1 VSKVL
6 HFPERILPDE
16 ISDADIET
24 TEVVVPRLAR
34 SRAAGHF
41 LRGPIPWCDLSK
53 AAALGGK
60 ALALFLAIHH
70 QCALRRSR
78 TVKLPGSLLASLS
91 IGRKAAADA
100 LDRLERAGLITVER
114 HNKSKPVIT
123 LVHKPAKEQANVY

>member
-1 VSKVL
+1 VSKVVY
-6 HFPERILPDE
+6 FPKRILPDE
-16 ISDADIET
+16 IADADIET
-24 TEVVVPRLAR
+24 VEVIVPGLTR
-34 SRAAGHF
+34 SRAASRF

-70 QCALRRSR
+70 QCALRRNP

-91 IGRKAAADA
+91 IGRRAAADA
-100 LDRLERAGLITVER
+100 LDRLERAGLVTVQR

-123 LVHKPAKEQANVY
+123 IVNQPAKGETNA